1 MENQDGKRVARGPGM
16 PRGGK
21 IALAVVLVL
30 VLALAG
36 GYVGLCAYAGSSAF
50 LPNTSIAGVDVS
62 GQSREGAAAALGGA
76 LPGLLADSRAEF
88 TCAGQSYAVNGD
100 DPSVS
105 VDAAAA
111 VDAALTDQ
119 AGSFFTRGGRYL
131 AAVMHGNRYSVP
143 VTLTGTPDAVTRAV
157 EECSDPEA
165 QTTWEVTDTELVLH
179 KGVTGRTIDVAALT
193 DALAERLGH
202 LISDDIPVGY
212 GPIETQVTTAPPAA
226 PDFDAIRS
234 EVAAEPADA
243 YLDKETRE
251 IVPSVTG
258 VDFDTAQAQAVLDA
272 AGEGETV
279 SVPLLLTEPE
289 LTTAKLEANLFKDVL
304 GSGSTTCAGPS
315 NRWYNIDLAAKR
327 LNGTI
332 LLPGETF
339 SYNDTVG
346 PYTLASGYKAAGT
359 YQNGQSVDAT
369 AGGICQLSSNL
380 YWVTLKANLEIVERH
395 KHQFNGGYMPVIGT
409 DATVWSDQLDFRFQN
424 NTDYPIKIES
434 YLDKNHK
441 LHVTIYGT
449 DTTGIHGEPYHVV
462 ISTVP
467 YKNTY
472 QPKDSIPV
480 GTEPQ
485 RDPNYSRYNG
495 YTVDLYQKLVD
506 KNGKTISTTL
516 LYRNTYKASDAVYY
530 YNPADAARWG
540 IDPSTGLKTLTPVT
554 PTPSPSP
561 SPSPAPSPTPGGT
574 PSPVPTAT
582 PVLPLEPS
590 PTVPP
595 SPESPPAYT
604 PPVEATAT
612 PESGVGPGM
621 EPVEETPA
629 VTPETGSTPAAVPSA
644 APAA

>member
-62 GQSREGAAAALGGA
+62 GQSREGATAALGGA

-202 LISDDIPVGY
+202 LVSNDEPASY
-212 GPIETQVTTAPPAA
+212 APIEAQVTTAPPAA

-449 DTTGIHGEPYHVV
+449 DTTGIHGEPYHA
-462 ISTVP
+462 
-467 YKNTY
+467 
-472 QPKDSIPV
+472 KDSIPV

>member
-62 GQSREGAAAALGGA
+62 GQSREGATAALGGA

-212 GPIETQVTTAPPAA
+212 GPIETQVTTAPP
-226 PDFDAIRS
+226 
-234 EVAAEPADA
+234 AEPADA

-621 EPVEETPA
+621 EPVEETPLPA
-629 VTPETGSTPAAVPSA
+629 PTPADTPAA

>member
-36 GYVGLCAYAGSSAF
+36 GYVGLCAYAGSSSF

-62 GQSREGAAAALGGA
+62 GQSREGAAAALEGA

-202 LISDDIPVGY
+202 LVSNDEPASY
-212 GPIETQVTTAPPAA
+212 APIEAQVTTAPPAA

-279 SVPLLLTEPE
+279 SVPLLLTEPK

-449 DTTGIHGEPYHVV
+449 EQMQWYADYLEGKFDLTLWHSQFAFASPHCWFTPMDSMVPQTPSLPGIEGSDEFLAT
-462 ISTVP
+462 I
-467 YKNTY
+467 KNLT
-472 QPKDSIPV
+472 
-480 GTEPQ
+480 
-485 RDPNYSRYNG
+485 NM
-495 YTVDLYQKLVD
+495 VDEQEV
-506 KNGKTISTTL
+506 
-516 LYRNTYKASDAVYY
+516 RNTYTYLFNFDVGTVLDIPLTYQKDMIVYNTDKISGY
-530 YNPADAARWG
+530 
-540 IDPSTGLKTLTPVT
+540 TFT
-554 PTPSPSP
+554 
-561 SPSPAPSPTPGGT
+561 GT
-574 PSPVPTAT
+574 PYFFDILS
-582 PVLPLEPS
+582 LEPA
-590 PTVPP
+590 
-595 SPESPPAYT
+595 E
-604 PPVEATAT
+604 
-612 PESGVGPGM
+612 
-621 EPVEETPA
+621 
-629 VTPETGSTPAAVPSA
+629 
-644 APAA
+644 

>member
-1 MENQDGKRVARGPGM
+1 M
-16 PRGGK
+16 
-21 IALAVVLVL
+21 
-30 VLALAG
+30 
-36 GYVGLCAYAGSSAF
+36 
-50 LPNTSIAGVDVS
+50 
-62 GQSREGAAAALGGA
+62 
-76 LPGLLADSRAEF
+76 
-88 TCAGQSYAVNGD
+88 NGD

-202 LISDDIPVGY
+202 LVSNDEPASY
-212 GPIETQVTTAPPAA
+212 APIEAQVTTAPPAA

-346 PYTLASGYKAAGT
+346 PYTGQRLQGRRHLPERPERGRHRRRHLPALVQPLLGYP
-359 YQNGQSVDAT
+359 QGQSGDCGAPQAPV
-369 AGGICQLSSNL
+369 QRRL
-380 YWVTLKANLEIVERH
+380 YARHRHRRHRVER
-395 KHQFNGGYMPVIGT
+395 
-409 DATVWSDQLDFRFQN
+409 
-424 NTDYPIKIES
+424 
-434 YLDKNHK
+434 
-441 LHVTIYGT
+441 
-449 DTTGIHGEPYHVV
+449 
-462 ISTVP
+462 
-467 YKNTY
+467 
-472 QPKDSIPV
+472 PV
-480 GTEPQ
+480 G
-485 RDPNYSRYNG
+485 
-495 YTVDLYQKLVD
+495 
-506 KNGKTISTTL
+506 
-516 LYRNTYKASDAVYY
+516 
-530 YNPADAARWG
+530 
-540 IDPSTGLKTLTPVT
+540 
-554 PTPSPSP
+554 
-561 SPSPAPSPTPGGT
+561 
-574 PSPVPTAT
+574 
-582 PVLPLEPS
+582 LPL
-590 PTVPP
+590 
-595 SPESPPAYT
+595 PE
-604 PPVEATAT
+604 
-612 PESGVGPGM
+612 
-621 EPVEETPA
+621 
-629 VTPETGSTPAAVPSA
+629 
-644 APAA
+644 

>member
-62 GQSREGAAAALGGA
+62 GQSREGAAAALEGA

-105 VDAAAA
+105 

-258 VDFDTAQAQAVLDA
+258 VDFDTAQAQTVLDT

-279 SVPLLLTEPE
+279 SVPLLLTEPK

-621 EPVEETPA
+621 EPVEETPLPA
-629 VTPETGSTPAAVPSA
+629 PTPADTPAA

>member
-21 IALAVVLVL
+21 IALDVVLVL

-36 GYVGLCAYAGSSAF
+36 GYVGLCAFAGSSAF

-62 GQSREGAAAALGGA
+62 GQSREGAAAALEGA

-143 VTLTGTPDAVTRAV
+143 VTITGTPDAVTRAV

-193 DALAERLGH
+193 DALAERLGI
-202 LISDDIPVGY
+202 LVSGFQLDAA
-212 GPIETQVTTAPPAA
+212 PIEAQVTTAPPAA

-258 VDFDTAQAQAVLDA
+258 VDFDTAQAQTVLDT

-279 SVPLLLTEPE
+279 SVPLLLTEPK

-554 PTPSPSP
+554 PTPSP
-561 SPSPAPSPTPGGT
+561 APSPTPGGT

-621 EPVEETPA
+621 EPVEETPLPA
-629 VTPETGSTPAAVPSA
+629 PTPADTPAA

>member
-62 GQSREGAAAALGGA
+62 GQSREGAAAALEGA

-143 VTLTGTPDAVTRAV
+143 VTITGTPDAVTRAV

-279 SVPLLLTEPE
+279 SVQI
-289 LTTAKLEANLFKDVL
+289 
-304 GSGSTTCAGPS
+304 G
-315 NRWYNIDLAAKR
+315 R
-327 LNGTI
+327 
-332 LLPGETF
+332 
-339 SYNDTVG
+339 
-346 PYTLASGYKAAGT
+346 AS
-359 YQNGQSVDAT
+359 
-369 AGGICQLSSNL
+369 CR
-380 YWVTLKANLEIVERH
+380 ER
-395 KHQFNGGYMPVIGT
+395 V
-409 DATVWSDQLDFRFQN
+409 
-424 NTDYPIKIES
+424 
-434 YLDKNHK
+434 
-441 LHVTIYGT
+441 
-449 DTTGIHGEPYHVV
+449 
-462 ISTVP
+462 
-467 YKNTY
+467 
-472 QPKDSIPV
+472 
-480 GTEPQ
+480 
-485 RDPNYSRYNG
+485 
-495 YTVDLYQKLVD
+495 
-506 KNGKTISTTL
+506 
-516 LYRNTYKASDAVYY
+516 
-530 YNPADAARWG
+530 
-540 IDPSTGLKTLTPVT
+540 
-554 PTPSPSP
+554 
-561 SPSPAPSPTPGGT
+561 
-574 PSPVPTAT
+574 
-582 PVLPLEPS
+582 
-590 PTVPP
+590 
-595 SPESPPAYT
+595 
-604 PPVEATAT
+604 
-612 PESGVGPGM
+612 
-621 EPVEETPA
+621 
-629 VTPETGSTPAAVPSA
+629 
-644 APAA
+644 